1 MGPALAVSA
10 PASSIALLNGRPAD
24 AEPVALRVAAQ
35 VNYGHFT
42 SLQVRAGCAQG
53 LDLHFERLRRGNA
66 ELFDAPLDEAQLRAW
81 MAQAA
86 AAFGGDCSMRV
97 TVFSRGFDHR
107 QPLRSLRPDVLVAA
121 SAPATP
127 TGKAIRV
134 RSTAFVRP
142 FPRLKHVGT
151 FPLFQHRRLAL
162 RAGFDD
168 ALFVD
173 GAGSDARVV
182 EGTVWNIGFWDG
194 ERVVWPE
201 GPALRGTSE
210 QLLQAGLEA
219 QGCAQEVR
227 AVRLAEAGRFAAAF
241 AVNASGLQRI
251 AAIDAVEYRE
261 TPGLDALL
269 DAARACAPWESLSP
283 G

>member
-1 MGPALAVSA
+1 MSAAA
-10 PASSIALLNGRPAD
+10 PAIALLNGQPAD
-24 AEPVALRVAAQ
+24 AEPAALRVAAQ

-53 LDLHFERLRRGNA
+53 LDLHFERLRKGNA
-66 ELFDAPLDEAQLRAW
+66 ELFDAALDEAQLRAW

-97 TVFSRGFDHR
+97 TVFSREFDHR
-107 QPLRSLRPDVLVAA
+107 QPLRSVRPDVLVAA
-121 SAPATP
+121 NAPAAP

-142 FPRLKHVGT
+142 FPHIKHVGT

-210 QLLQAGLEA
+210 RLLQAGLQA

-227 AVRLAEAGRFAAAF
+227 AVRLAEAGSFVAAF

-261 TPGLDALL
+261 APGLDALL
-269 DAARACAPWESLSP
+269 DAAKACAPWESLSP